1 MEAPS
6 AAPSFHL
13 GPRWTAV
20 LILGVTLAVY
30 WPALQGGIVWDD
42 DAHVTRPALQS
53 ASGLLKIWTDV
64 HATQQ
69 YYPLLH
75 SAFWV
80 EHGIWGD
87 ATLGYHLLNVVLH
100 AASAWFFVLLLRRLA
115 VPGAVLAGVLFA
127 VHPVC
132 VESVA
137 WISEQKNT
145 LSLLFYLLAALAYLR
160 FDRDR
165 SRRGSYAAASA
176 LFACALLTK
185 SVTATLP
192 AALLVI
198 AWWQR
203 GRLSW
208 RRDVL
213 PLAPWLAA
221 ALASG
226 LLTSWVERT
235 IGGAQGA
242 GFDLSAGQRLLLSG
256 RILWFYAGTLLWP
269 VHLILIYPR
278 WDVAAAG
285 GAWIGYLLTA
295 LAVTVGLWLLR
306 RRARGPLAAW
316 LLFAGTL
323 FPALGFFN
331 VYPFIFSYVANH
343 FLYHAALGPLA
354 AASAGLVTLLRG
366 RSPRVQAGGWA
377 GAAVAVCL
385 LGLLSNAA
393 AQTFESPRTLFE
405 ATLEQNPRAWMAHD
419 GLGVW
424 FGIQGDSRRATE
436 QFQEA
441 LRLRPDY
448 PQAHDNL
455 GLALEDQGD
464 LTGAIAEFR
473 EALRLKPDLAEAH
486 NNLGSA
492 LGRLPGHGA
501 EAAAEFQ
508 ETVRL
513 QPELASAHSNLGTAL
528 MALPGRQV
536 DGLAELRLA
545 VRLRPDLG
553 EFHANLADA
562 LSQLPNRGNEAV
574 IEYREALRL
583 SPGSAQVRNNLG
595 LALIAL
601 GRPDEAADEL
611 TRALADMPAFAE
623 IRLNLAIA
631 YLDIPGRRADA
642 ARQLDAYLQV
652 RPPNDLTRQILAQL
666 QGN

>member
-6 AAPSFHL
+6 AAPSFDL
-13 GPRWTAV
+13 GPRWTAA
-20 LILGVTLAVY
+20 LILGVTLAIY

-42 DAHVTRPALQS
+42 DAHVTRAGLQS
-53 ASGLLKIWTDV
+53 VDGLIRIWTDL

-87 ATLGYHLLNVVLH
+87 STLGYHLLNVVLH
-100 AASAWFFVLLLRRLA
+100 ATSAWLFVVLLRRLA
-115 VPGAVLAGVLFA
+115 VPGAALAGVLFA

-145 LSLLFYLLAALAYLR
+145 LSLLFYLLAALSYLR
-160 FDRDR
+160 FDGDR
-165 SRRGSYAAASA
+165 SRRGCYAAASG
-176 LFACALLTK
+176 LFLCALLTK

-192 AALLVI
+192 GALLVV
-198 AWWQR
+198 AWWRR

-213 PLAPWLAA
+213 PLVPWIALAI
-221 ALASG
+221 ASG
-226 LLTSWVERT
+226 LFTSWVERT
-235 IGGAQGA
+235 IGGAEG
-242 GFDLSAGQRLLLSG
+242 GSFDLSSGQRLLLAG

-285 GAWIGYLLTA
+285 GAWMGYLLAA

-306 RRARGPLAAW
+306 RRTRGPLAAW

-331 VYPFIFSYVANH
+331 VYPFTFSYVANH
-343 FLYHAALGPLA
+343 FLYHAALAPLA
-354 AASAGLVTLLRG
+354 AASAGLVVLLRG

-377 GAAVAVCL
+377 GAAVVLCVLA
-385 LGLLSNAA
+385 LLSNAS
-393 AQTFESPRTLFE
+393 AQTFENPRTLFE
-405 ATLEQNPRAWMAHD
+405 ASLEQNPRAWMAHD

-424 FGIQGDSRRATE
+424 FGLHGDSRRATE
-436 QFQEA
+436 QFQAA

-464 LTGAIAEFR
+464 LPRAMAEFR

-492 LGRLPGHGA
+492 LVRLPDHGA
-501 EAAAEFQ
+501 EAVAEFQ

-513 QPELASAHSNLGTAL
+513 QPEFASGHSNLGTAL
-528 MALPGRQV
+528 MALPGRQI

-545 VRLRPDLG
+545 VRLRPDIADS
-553 EFHANLADA
+553 HASLADA
-562 LSQLPNRGNEAV
+562 LAEMPDRGNEAV
-574 IEYREALRL
+574 AEYREALRL
-583 SPGSAQVRNNLG
+583 TPRDAQVRNNLG

-601 GRPDEAADEL
+601 GRPEEAADEL
-611 TRALADMPAFAE
+611 TRALADRPSFAE

-642 ARQLDAYLQV
+642 ARQLDAFLQV